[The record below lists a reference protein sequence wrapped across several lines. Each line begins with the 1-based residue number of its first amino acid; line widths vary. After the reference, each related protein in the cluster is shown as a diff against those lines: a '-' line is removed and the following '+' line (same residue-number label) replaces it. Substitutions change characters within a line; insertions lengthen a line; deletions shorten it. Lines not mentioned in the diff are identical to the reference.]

1 MPNLQLCVG
10 NLNSSEGR
18 SSGPRDDRTFPASTD
33 NIGEGIQ
40 RVLQNIAKYGLPVHS
55 GRTKYQVVY
64 GKGGLPDGRCAFPP
78 TAKPVGFHAH
88 KLL

>member
-18 SSGPRDDRTFPASTD
+18 NSGPRDGRTFPASTD

-40 RVLQNIAKYGLPVHS
+40 RVSQNIAKYGLPVHS
-55 GRTKYQVVY
+55 GKK
-64 GKGGLPDGRCAFPP
+64 GKSWSMY
-78 TAKPVGFHAH
+78 
-88 KLL
+88 